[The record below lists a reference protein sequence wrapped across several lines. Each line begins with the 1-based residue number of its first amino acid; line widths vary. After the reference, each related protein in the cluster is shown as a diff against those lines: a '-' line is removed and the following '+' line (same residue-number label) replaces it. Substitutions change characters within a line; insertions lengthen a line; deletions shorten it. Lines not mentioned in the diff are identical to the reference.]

1 MCTCS
6 RSLTVCSSKSKNRWG
21 NWYLGHPR
29 PSSALCEGETD
40 VNELLSCGWRNGIL
54 CSYLTY
60 PPHPLLSPASRQPL
74 EAPAWVFG
82 SEGVTWD
89 GDPDALIFCLPFLC
103 FRPEIRSSPCSSAR
117 HWPPS
122 GIFLTKSL
130 VVCSGMITKASLPWE
145 AASSPLDKITTSM
158 DY

>member
-29 PSSALCEGETD
+29 PGSALCEGETD

-60 PPHPLLSPASRQPL
+60 PPSSSPKPGIQTAAGGSCLSFL
-74 EAPAWVFG
+74 EAKESFG
-82 SEGVTWD
+82 MATQM
-89 GDPDALIFCLPFLC
+89 P
-103 FRPEIRSSPCSSAR
+103 
-117 HWPPS
+117 
-122 GIFLTKSL
+122 
-130 VVCSGMITKASLPWE
+130 
-145 AASSPLDKITTSM
+145 
-158 DY
+158 